1 MTTSWRSFPTL
12 RRKCRLNHLSIYIII
27 HLWYMFEEGE
37 TYGLDSWIVMIR
49 CDWLVLRWTTALETK
64 WYHSTPS
71 SPSEIPQP
79 HPNTATWYGSEMLTL
94 DNIGTV
100 WHYALQWCKATMIM
114 TMTHSLTD
122 LMATAWWCIGEAVG
136 LMLHSS
142 QVPLSSKCSL
152 CSYVLVF
159 LCINDVL

>member
-1 MTTSWRSFPTL
+1 VIWRHPGGLFQPCGGSADWIIL
-12 RRKCRLNHLSIYIII
+12 ASILSSTCGICSKRER
-27 HLWYMFEEGE
+27 HM
-37 TYGLDSWIVMIR
+37 DWIVMIR

-64 WYHSTPS
+64 WYHLTPS

-114 TMTHSLTD
+114 RMTHSLTD
-122 LMATAWWCIGEAVG
+122 LMAMAWWCIGEAVG